1 MENSARPSKDNRH
14 NMDYSPDFYQ
24 NILMPSFYDFSEIS
38 SLLLNK
44 GREFILLWMYELPH
58 KLLNNYNFKRPL
70 EYLNLVASTKAVIE
84 KTCFDI
90 FDRKL

>member
-38 SLLLNK
+38 FLLLNK
-44 GREFILLWMYELPH
+44 GREFILWWMYELPH
-58 KLLNNYNFKRPL
+58 KLLNNYDFKRPL
-70 EYLNLVASTKAVIE
+70 EYLNLVVSTKAVIE

>member
-38 SLLLNK
+38 FLLLNK
-44 GREFILLWMYELPH
+44 GREFILWFMYELPH
-58 KLLNNYNFKRPL
+58 KLLNNYDFKRPL
-70 EYLNLVASTKAVIE
+70 EYLNLVVSTKAVIE